1 MRNNIK
7 IQHTSCRPII
17 ATIILTTLVNILLFS
32 MIAQTKHPNEKYY
45 IDKYEKCVLK
55 CNDKSRKEQILKE
68 VELELNEKFVLKNDY
83 LRLHREYDII
93 FENWER
99 LNELVIRQHEF
110 ISQLKSYERS
120 LKTCSFLECKEIEF
134 KIHKLISKANFN

>member
-45 IDKYEKCVLK
+45 MDKYEKCVSK

-68 VELELNEKFVLKNDY
+68 VEVELNEKFVLKNDY

-134 KIHKLISKANFN
+134 KMHKSISKANFN